1 MCYPAGGT
9 IEGTRGDHIFLA
21 PPFVVGETEIDL
33 IVERLGEAIDA
44 AIAGAG

>member
-9 IEGTRGDHIFLA
+9 IEGTRGDHILLA